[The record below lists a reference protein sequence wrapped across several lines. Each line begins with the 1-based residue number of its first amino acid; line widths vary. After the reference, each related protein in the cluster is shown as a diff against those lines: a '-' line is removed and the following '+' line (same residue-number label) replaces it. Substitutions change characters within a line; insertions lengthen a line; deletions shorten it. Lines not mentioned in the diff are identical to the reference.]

1 MPKPQKKRPLT
12 LITGFPQ
19 FTTRRLVRELATADR
34 EGRFALLVPE
44 RAHDGVK
51 RFVRTLPGRKDRFRI
66 LEGEVRKMDLGLS
79 GDEFKS
85 LADEVSVIHHTAAA
99 FHLGIDATVAT
110 DVNVRGTEEVLE
122 LARHAG
128 SLRQF
133 VFYSTLGTSGDYR
146 GVWTEDDTD
155 RGQRFHSHYEH
166 TKFDAEELL
175 RREAGLPLTILR
187 SPVIVGDSQTGEIDK
202 YDGPYQLM
210 LLFVALPVDLGLPLP
225 GRASRLINL
234 IPVDFFARAAQVLS
248 SCPESVGRTFHIAD
262 PEPLTMARVFELV
275 AMASERRVPSG
286 YIPARLLR
294 TLMRTPG
301 LERFADVPMAAL
313 DLFTSDVIYSSVR
326 AQEILR
332 EVGVT
337 CPRFPDYVEN
347 LVNYLRQKIAQE
359 TARRGEEEVYD
370 PLW

>member
-1 MPKPQKKRPLT
+1 
-12 LITGFPQ
+12 
-19 FTTRRLVRELATADR
+19 
-34 EGRFALLVPE
+34 LVPE
-44 RAHDGVK
+44 RAEEAVEQ
-51 RFVRTLPGRKDRFRI
+51 FIQTLPGRKDRFR
-66 LEGEVRKMDLGLS
+66 LVEGEVRKMDMGLS
-79 GDEFKS
+79 GDEFKR
-85 LADEVSVIHHTAAA
+85 LADEVTVIHHTAGA
-99 FHLGIDATVAT
+99 FHLGVDPSVAT

-122 LARHAG
+122 LARNAA
-128 SLRQF
+128 SLRHF
-133 VFYSTLGTSGDYR
+133 VYYSTLGVSGDFA
-146 GVWTEDDTD
+146 GVWTEDDFD

-166 TKFDAEELL
+166 TKFDAEGLL
-175 RREAGLPLTILR
+175 RREPDLPLTVLR
-187 SPVIVGDSQTGEIDK
+187 SPVVVGDSQTGEIDR

-225 GRASRLINL
+225 GRATRRINL
-234 IPVDFFARAAQVLS
+234 IPVDFFSRAAQVLS
-248 SCPESVGRTFHIAD
+248 SQGESIGRTFHIAD

-275 AMASERRVPSG
+275 AMASERRVPRG

-326 AQEILR
+326 AQELLR
-332 EVGVT
+332 EGGVV

-347 LVNYLRQKIAQE
+347 LVSFLRQKIAEE